1 MPLPNDLK
9 FWGSDDQPFSV
20 CDWYQELLI
29 LYYMESKKSRN
40 MIYDVR
46 AFSIAEARWQIIV
59 ANKHLTKSSSSSFCF
74 LYFTPINDF

>member
-9 FWGSDDQPFSV
+9 FWDSDDQPFSV
-20 CDWYQELLI
+20 CDWYSIIWNQ
-29 LYYMESKKSRN
+29 KKSRN